1 MNDWQSKMMDQIS
14 DLQSEMM
21 SYIVDITKAEI
32 DVGGFCSS
40 LTLFV
45 SGVEFDD
52 VVLIAARRRED
63 DVEVPSRECVVLIE
77 FGSVVVV
84 VAAVC
89 ASGSMTVGSGAIG

>member
-63 DVEVPSRECVVLIE
+63 DVEVPSCKCVVLIE